1 MVNEI
6 DELVSLMKTQVVAF
20 TFTKVDG
27 TVRHAFGTLMP
38 DAIESFV
45 GPASGTSNKAPN
57 PDVVVYFDVDV
68 QAFRSFRKDRF
79 LGILD
84 NE

>member
-6 DELVSLMKTQVVAF
+6 EELVAQMKERVVAF
-20 TFTKVDG
+20 AFSKVDG
-27 TVRHAFGTLMP
+27 TTRHAFGTLMP

-45 GPASGTSNKAPN
+45 GPSTGSSSKTPN
-57 PDVVVYFDVDV
+57 PEVVVYFDVDS

-84 NE
+84 DE

>member
-1 MVNEI
+1 MVDEI
-6 DELVSLMKTQVVAF
+6 EELVALMKTRVVEFAF
-20 TFTKVDG
+20 SKVDG
-27 TVRHAFGTLMP
+27 STRLASGTLMP

-45 GPASGTSNKAPN
+45 GPSTGSSSKTPN
-57 PDVVVYFDVDV
+57 PDVVVYFDVDS

-84 NE
+84 SE

>member
-1 MVNEI
+1 MT
-6 DELVSLMKTQVVAF
+6 ELDMLVTEMKERVVSFAF
-20 TFTKVDG
+20 QKADG
-27 TVRHAFGTLMP
+27 TTRHASGTLMP

-45 GPASGTSNKAPN
+45 GPSAASGKTPN
-57 PDVVVYFDVDV
+57 PDVVVYFDVDA

>member
-6 DELVSLMKTQVVAF
+6 EELVTQMKERVVEFAF
-20 TFTKVDG
+20 AKVDG
-27 TVRHAFGTLMP
+27 TTRHASGTLMP

-57 PDVVVYFDVDV
+57 PDVVVYFDVDA

-84 NE
+84 DE

>member
-1 MVNEI
+1 MT
-6 DELVSLMKTQVVAF
+6 ELDMLVTEMKTQVVEFAF
-20 TFTKVDG
+20 KKADG
-27 TVRHAFGTLMP
+27 TIRFASGTLMP

-45 GPASGTSNKAPN
+45 GPSTASSGKAPN
-57 PDVVVYFDVDV
+57 PDVVVYFDVDS

-84 NE
+84 SE

>member
-6 DELVSLMKTQVVAF
+6 EGLVAQMKERVVEFAF
-20 TFTKVDG
+20 AKVDG
-27 TVRHAFGTLMP
+27 TTRHAYGTLMS

-84 NE
+84 DE

>member
-1 MVNEI
+1 MT
-6 DELVSLMKTQVVAF
+6 ELDMLVTEMKERVVSFAF
-20 TFTKVDG
+20 QKADG
-27 TVRHAFGTLMP
+27 TTRHAFGTLMP

-45 GPASGTSNKAPN
+45 GPSTGSTKTPN
-57 PDVVVYFDVDV
+57 PDVVVYFDVDS

-84 NE
+84 SE